1 MSRLVAFGY
10 RDGSGRAI
18 EYLDQHLY
26 EVSIHIYPLI
36 ATKRL
41 STRFIGVL
49 AGLLHDIGK
58 AVDVYQKC
66 LIHDPRTRA
75 CRYTGHEVF
84 STLLAVSIVETRSL
98 PQDVVKDMAS
108 SLRCSEDVAR
118 RAIMRVLAISIL
130 YHHQAMGCPRDR
142 LESFLKA
149 LCRASKSCRVPRF
162 RIDRGVVDTV
172 ARALGNV
179 RRALREDS
187 LCVEIDPRGIDR
199 VEALLDSIAE
209 GSRVEAAES
218 ILTELRKATTLPP
231 SGYSEKLLL
240 LSKFVTGCLIAAD
253 TYVAGRYRGESRDR
267 PLHRYL
273 EKAYR
278 FYGWLYTEHRDDYVP
293 RSPYTRTL

>member
-1 MSRLVAFGY
+1 M
-10 RDGSGRAI
+10 
-18 EYLDQHLY
+18 
-26 EVSIHIYPLI
+26 
-36 ATKRL
+36 
-41 STRFIGVL
+41 
-49 AGLLHDIGK
+49 
-58 AVDVYQKC
+58 YQKC
-66 LIHDPRTRA
+66 LIHDPETRA

-84 STLLAVSIVETRSL
+84 SALLAVSIVKPHSL

-108 SLRCSEDVAR
+108 SLRCSEDEAR

-130 YHHQAMGCPRDR
+130 YHHQAMGYPRDR

-149 LCRASKSCRVPRF
+149 LCRASKSCGVPRL

-172 ARALGNV
+172 IQALSNV
-179 RRALREDS
+179 RRALRENS
-187 LCVEIDPRGIDR
+187 LCIEIDPRGIDR

-209 GSRVEAAES
+209 RSRIEATES

-231 SGYSEKLLL
+231 SGYSEELLL

-278 FYGWLYTEHRDDYVP
+278 FYSWLYSEYRDDYVFS
-293 RSPYTRTL
+293 SPYTRAL